1 MKTKKNIKRT
11 DEDRLLTFLMKTK
24 EGKYAKI
31 EKSSLSFIRV
41 SEKNEFAESSN
52 EECYYYGIS

>member
-1 MKTKKNIKRT
+1 MKNKKNFKRS
-11 DEDRLLTFLMKTK
+11 DEDRLLTFLKKTK
-24 EGKYAKI
+24 DGKYAKI

-41 SEKNEFAESSN
+41 SERNGFAESSN